1 MIAKEMKWNREV
13 VGDRAEHVLFS
24 NKISYRNKLI

>member
-1 MIAKEMKWNREV
+1 MIAKEMKGNREV

-24 NKISYRNKLI
+24 NYKATKL